1 MSPTELVIH
10 DLADA
15 LCNLQVKN
23 INQRRAIYIKSLES
37 LVNFAISESQ
47 VAPIRAAQEDMR
59 KVGEILAK
67 SKV

>member
-1 MSPTELVIH
+1 
-10 DLADA
+10 
-15 LCNLQVKN
+15 LQVKN